1 MANEEHLAILRQGVE
16 TWNEWRLEHPE
27 ISPDLA
33 NSDLCSQNLRSINFR
48 KANLYQANLDKADLT
63 FASLISSDLR
73 QAKLREAT
81 LYRSHLTEAKLNGA
95 TLWKA
100 DLSNSCLADSKLKNS
115 ILVETNLSWA
125 NLSGCT
131 ATAANFSR
139 ADFTGS
145 YLKGWNPID
154 AIFTEVICDFVYLKS
169 REQRFPAERDFT
181 LREFSKIFQVDH
193 SYSNLAVLD
202 QLINQFEKLLDD
214 FPEGNESKFHKF
226 LEDYPI
232 LIDIRVSQ
240 KNIVPK
246 PRFYYP
252 PGESLLGKKYVEPDF
267 LIRYSGNEYQLVELE
282 RPGKQIATKQGQ
294 PTSGV
299 NQAAFQ
305 IEEWDDYI
313 RNHIDRI
320 RDE

>member
-1 MANEEHLAILRQGVE
+1 MANEEHLKVLRQGVE
-16 TWNEWRLEHPE
+16 IWNEWRLEHPE

-81 LYRSHLTEAKLNGA
+81 LHRSHFTEAILNGA

-154 AIFTEVICDFVYLKS
+154 AILTEVICDFVYLKS

-181 LREFSKIFQVDH
+181 SGEFSKIFQVDR

-202 QLINQFEKLLDD
+202 QLINQFEKLLND
-214 FPEGNESKFHKF
+214 FPEGNERKFHKF
-226 LEDYPI
+226 LEDHPI
-232 LIDIRVSQ
+232 LIDVYVRQ
-240 KNIVPK
+240 KDVISK
-246 PRFYYP
+246 PRFHYH
-252 PGESLLGKKYVEPDF
+252 
-267 LIRYSGNEYQLVELE
+267 
-282 RPGKQIATKQGQ
+282 A
-294 PTSGV
+294 
-299 NQAAFQ
+299 
-305 IEEWDDYI
+305 
-313 RNHIDRI
+313 
-320 RDE
+320 